1 MDFTRQP
8 LIESVITAK
17 EGCKLVVRSSKG
29 SGQEEYFVDAVEV
42 VSFGNSFFFRSQEK
56 PKSFLVPV
64 TDYEILEV
72 REARMVLKNVGV
84 DRSIKIAGGKD
95 VPQKQQKETP
105 EKFVSPQPE
114 VETEE
119 VLSRPV
125 DKKRDR
131 RRTLRRR
138 NRGDESDEKLS
149 TIETNI
155 IPPPPLSD
163 KPLRISNT
171 AKASSTSNEEKIKLS
186 TTVINSFLPPPPN
199 LISETIDRYKD
210 NKLFEGVFLTR
221 NVPDASKDENKKEEK
236 ELTQEIV
243 SDEAGKIEEQGKCS
257 SSEVPNLEMKAE
269 VEQDLSYRQ
278 QIHYSEP
285 SEMQDDSFLW
295 EIPNENFP
303 LETQK
308 TPYVNELDDVTEP
321 PSEAIPLEDENNIRK
336 LKEDESSLNKLE
348 EL

>member
-72 REARMVLKNVGV
+72 REARMVLKNVGI

-95 VPQKQQKETP
+95 IPQKQHKEVP

-114 VETEE
+114 TEPEE

-138 NRGDESDEKLS
+138 NRSDESEEKLS

-155 IPPPPLSD
+155 IPPPPIPD
-163 KPLRISNT
+163 KPLRISNA
-171 AKASSTSNEEKIKLS
+171 AKASSASNEEKIKLS
-186 TTVINSFLPPPPN
+186 TTVINSFLPPPPT

-221 NVPDASKDENKKEEK
+221 NVPDASSTCTKDENKKEEK
-236 ELTQEIV
+236 ELTQEIPSKEGSKV
-243 SDEAGKIEEQGKCS
+243 EENLD
-257 SSEVPNLEMKAE
+257 PNAE

-278 QIHYSEP
+278 QIHYSDP
-285 SEMQDDSFLW
+285 SDMQDDAFLW

-308 TPYVNELDDVTEP
+308 TPYVSELDDVTEP
-321 PSEAIPLEDENNIRK
+321 PSEVIPLEDENNIK
-336 LKEDESSLNKLE
+336 KVKDEESSLNKLE